1 METANKKNIFG
12 DLKAELDELEEK
24 VKKSGGEFREQ
35 YKIKKQKIA
44 ALIKKYA
51 HEIEQTG
58 EEKVDELKES
68 SQELL
73 DLLEADYDL
82 SYTEFETESHKIS
95 KALDDYEARAKV
107 FFAHLSKEAKRT
119 TGKIE
124 EEMKENLDKF
134 RTEMDIQKAH
144 FKGTADR
151 MKSEYEEWKVNRLKD
166 IASLKKQLDQRKDQ
180 AEDKLE
186 AFSGE
191 LSESFDHLKKALKKL
206 W

>member
-1 METANKKNIFG
+1 MENANKKNIIS

-24 VKKSGGEFREQ
+24 VKKSGDDFKQHYRL
-35 YKIKKQKIA
+35 KKQKIA

-51 HEIEQTG
+51 QEIEQTG
-58 EEKVDELKES
+58 EEKIDELKES

-95 KALDDYEARAKV
+95 KALDKYEARAKV
-107 FFAHLSKEAKRT
+107 FFGHLSKEAKKT

-124 EEMKENLDKF
+124 VDMKENLDKF

-144 FKGTADR
+144 FKGTAER
-151 MKSEYEEWKVNRLKD
+151 MKSEYESWKAGRLKD
-166 IASLKKQLDQRKDQ
+166 IESLKKQLDQRKDQ

>member
-1 METANKKNIFG
+1 METANKKNILN

-24 VKKSGGEFREQ
+24 VKKSGGEFKEHYRV
-35 YKIKKQKIA
+35 KKQKIA
-44 ALIKKYA
+44 ALVKKYA
-51 HEIEQTG
+51 HEMEQTG
-58 EEKVDELKES
+58 EEKIGEWKES

-107 FFAHLSKEAKRT
+107 FFAHLSKEAKKN

-124 EEMKENLDKF
+124 AEMKENLEKF

-144 FKGTADR
+144 FKGTAER
-151 MKSEYEEWKVNRLKD
+151 MKSEYESWKANRLKD
-166 IASLKKQLDQRKDQ
+166 IESLKKQVDQRKDE